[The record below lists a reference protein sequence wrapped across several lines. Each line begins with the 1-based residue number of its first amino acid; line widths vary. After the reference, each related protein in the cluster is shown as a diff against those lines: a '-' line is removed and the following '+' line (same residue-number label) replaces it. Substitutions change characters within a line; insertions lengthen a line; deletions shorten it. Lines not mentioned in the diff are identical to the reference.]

1 MKESLVLRIVDEIRS
16 QDIIMNIVLTQNHKR
31 LTSTY

>member
-31 LTSTY
+31 LTSAY